1 MGFCVQK
8 YNIFA
13 KPLLSW
19 AKNITIT
26 ALETKRRDGRN
37 KASQWLKQWGH
48 LQKRVD
54 SISQ

>member
-26 ALETKRRDGRN
+26 APETKRRDGRN
-37 KASQWLKQWGH
+37 KASRWLKQSVAMAET
-48 LQKRVD
+48 KRRD
-54 SISQ
+54 G